1 MTKGELI
8 KVLEGLD
15 DNARIFIETE
25 ESDLL
30 LDIINAKDKVVGDD
44 IENEITLVVGDK

>member
-8 KVLEGLD
+8 KALEGLD

-25 ESDLL
+25 ELNYL
-30 LDIINAKDKVVGDD
+30 LDVIDVKDKVVGDD
-44 IENEITLVVGDK
+44 VENEVTLVIGEK